1 MGYVPRAMSLG
12 LCPWGYVPASTTFPL
27 SREPSLVHACSPLCN
42 LPCNFKQRKPF
53 QPHDFKGL
61 LPRLKRA
68 RYPLCGQFA
77 SSSLCVYSPSWSSFC
92 CADPSLKRD
101 LLVFVGIQRS
111 HSRHSA
117 VPLPPFSRPL
127 LALSGANSCRLSGV
141 IPGIQRCIPGDSA
154 VRAGIQV
161 PAFLHSAVSAFPA
174 FRSAHCSTQRSAHC
188 WRFSDAS
195 HT

>member
-1 MGYVPRAMSLG
+1 MISFSSR
-12 LCPWGYVPASTTFPL
+12 FP
-27 SREPSLVHACSPLCN
+27 EKVHACSPLCN

-53 QPHDFKGL
+53 QPHDFKGF

-111 HSRHSA
+111 ELPAAGRAPGFNCCCIIASA
-117 VPLPPFSRPL
+117 KSCFWSSFLQFRAIQPSSTASAGPLPL
-127 LALSGANSCRLSGV
+127 
-141 IPGIQRCIPGDSA
+141 PGTG
-154 VRAGIQV
+154 
-161 PAFLHSAVSAFPA
+161 
-174 FRSAHCSTQRSAHC
+174 STC